1 MGKIRTACYVR
12 TSTEREEQEGSFA
25 LQKEYFTNMIK
36 NDPELEFV
44 GCYGDFGKSGR
55 SVEKRPEFQRMIKD
69 CEEGKIEVI
78 YTKSVSRFARNIADL
93 AETVQHLRQLGV
105 GVYFEREGLNTMERG
120 TELLMNILGIIAQ
133 EESRSFGENV
143 RIGVDI
149 RNSSGHPTGNP
160 PYGYR
165 RINKNADWAIV
176 EEEAKRVRIAFR
188 MAAQIYNAEEIC
200 EVLNKAESAANTG
213 IVWTPQRVYR
223 VLANVA
229 YKGDVITGKTF
240 TINGKQRRNHGERP
254 SYYLE
259 GHHDPIVTR
268 ELFDRVRTI
277 MAMKVPHYKTWKKRR
292 TPAQVAFCED
302 DSWIAAQDKLEAG
315 TESGRRALNDKY
327 LEGGHQSGSR
337 ENWTEED

>member
-1 MGKIRTACYVR
+1 M
-12 TSTEREEQEGSFA
+12 
-25 LQKEYFTNMIK
+25 
-36 NDPELEFV
+36 
-44 GCYGDFGKSGR
+44 
-55 SVEKRPEFQRMIKD
+55 
-69 CEEGKIEVI
+69 
-78 YTKSVSRFARNIADL
+78 
-93 AETVQHLRQLGV
+93 
-105 GVYFEREGLNTMERG
+105 
-120 TELLMNILGIIAQ
+120 
-133 EESRSFGENV
+133 
-143 RIGVDI
+143 
-149 RNSSGHPTGNP
+149 
-160 PYGYR
+160 
-165 RINKNADWAIV
+165 

-240 TINGKQRRNHGERP
+240 TINGKQRSNHGERP

-292 TPAQVAFCED
+292 TPEQVAFCED